1 MSGEEGTCPL
11 TGNAGVTRTKGEATV
26 GTQPGVDRR
35 TAAQVLRRARALSA
49 RAGFARP
56 PVRPERAAAR
66 CGIREIRQA
75 AGGGEAARLIVE
87 PDGARIL
94 EVHRDVPPH
103 TPQWNAQVALAA
115 ARMLLPP
122 RVSGAAAQELSEI
135 AAAELLLPARLFR
148 PIAARTD
155 LTLDGLRGLAHR
167 FSATIGLTVRQWLQ
181 TGTWT
186 GFALLWRQGSSG
198 IRLSWR
204 AASPGM
210 AYPVTLAIGARAEEV
225 WQDDA
230 RLRAT
235 LLSGRPHHGVEQVST
250 GGGTEWWF
258 TRFGLVRDGGGKA
271 ALTLVI
277 FDRRD
282 DVRTGA
288 AEGTDSAP
296 ANRGPTAGHRSLDRR
311 RRAQDR

>member
-1 MSGEEGTCPL
+1 VRSLPTGTDTFL
-11 TGNAGVTRTKGEATV
+11 FTQATV
-26 GTQPGVDRR
+26 GTHPGVDRR
-35 TAAQVLRRARALSA
+35 TAAQVLRRARAVSA
-49 RAGFARP
+49 AAGFARP

-75 AGGGEAARLIVE
+75 PSGDEVARLILE

-94 EVHRDVPPH
+94 ELDRDVPPH
-103 TPQWNAQVALAA
+103 TPQWNALVALAA
-115 ARMLLPP
+115 AQMLLPP
-122 RVSGAAAQELSEI
+122 RVSGAAAQEMSEI

-186 GFALLWRQGSSG
+186 GFALLWRQGPSG

-210 AYPVTLAIGARAEEV
+210 VYPVTLAIGARAEDL
-225 WQDDA
+225 WQDGA

-235 LLSGRPHHGVEQVST
+235 LQSGRPHHGVEQVST
-250 GGGTEWWF
+250 GGGTGWWF
-258 TRFGLVRDGGGKA
+258 TRFGVVRDGGGRA

-277 FDRRD
+277 LDRRD
-282 DVRTGA
+282 GIRTRA

-296 ANRGPTAGHRSLDRR
+296 ANRGPTAGPRSLDRR
-311 RRAQDR
+311 RRGARR